1 MRGGHSFATVMNSS
15 HFTIHVV
22 GIFIGQGAKAPLAP
36 MKLRPCMRRKFVVLK
51 QLCFTLAIVKVD
63 KLDHLD
69 KSLSEL
75 DHVTVILGLKGKIM
89 TTDELDCCK
98 ENEPPRMVSKLLKC
112 KNFFPLR
119 YVK

>member
-1 MRGGHSFATVMNSS
+1 MQNRLDLHVALNLCES
-15 HFTIHVV
+15 HKHD
-22 GIFIGQGAKAPLAP
+22 LYH
-36 MKLRPCMRRKFVVLK
+36 MRRKFVVLK

-98 ENEPPRMVSKLLKC
+98 ANEPPRMVSKLLKC